1 MTQERRSWTIVALLF
16 VFMML
21 NFSDK
26 AIVGLA
32 GVPIMQDM
40 GLTPSQFGLLGS
52 SFFFLFSI
60 SAVIGGF
67 VANRVETRW
76 VLLVMATIWALTQLP
91 MIAPVNFATMLAC
104 RIALGAGEGPAY
116 PVALHS
122 LYKWFPNEQRT
133 LPTAI
138 VSQGAGFGLLL
149 AIPVLNFII
158 VRYSWH
164 WAFGLLGIAGLLWAL
179 AWLFLGR
186 EGTVE
191 QQMRRPEGPTAG
203 IAAAAGHDFVPYA
216 RLLLNGTVLATYCT
230 FFGAY
235 WALSIGLAWQTPFL
249 VQGLGYS
256 QSAAGLIAALPWG
269 ISVIVSVGA
278 GWYSQHLLARGV
290 KSRIARGVFAGASVA
305 AGGLAFTLLDYVP
318 TPELKIAVLIV
329 GGTLPSVIYV
339 ISHAVVSEF
348 VPVRQRGAILAI
360 GNAFGTAAGL
370 LAPFVMGGI
379 VESAATPAQGY
390 FLGFFVCGLIMV
402 AGGLIGI
409 LFIRPEREMLR
420 LAAYQELIAAAA
432 KA

>member
-1 MTQERRSWTIVALLF
+1 MNERRPWLIAGLLF
-16 VFMML
+16 LFMML

-40 GLTPSQFGLLGS
+40 GLTPSQFGLVGS

-67 VANRVETRW
+67 VANRVQTRW

-91 MIAPVNFATMLAC
+91 MIAPVGFATLLAC

-122 LYKWFPNEQRT
+122 LYKWFPNEKRT
-133 LPTAI
+133 LPTAV
-138 VSQGAGFGLLL
+138 VSQGAGVGLLVT
-149 AIPVLNFII
+149 IPALNWII
-158 VRYSWH
+158 VHYSWH
-164 WAFGLLGIAGLLWAL
+164 WAFGVLGIAGLVWAV
-179 AWLFLGR
+179 AWLFLGK
-186 EGTVE
+186 EGTIE
-191 QQMRRPEGPTAG
+191 QTAAQS
-203 IAAAAGHDFVPYA
+203 AAAPNLIPYPK
-216 RLLLNGTVLATYCT
+216 LLLNGTVLATYCA

-249 VQGLGYS
+249 VQGLGYP
-256 QSAAGLIAALPWG
+256 QATAGLIAALPWG
-269 ISVIVSVGA
+269 FSVIVAVGA

-290 KSRIARGVFAGASVA
+290 RSRIARG
-305 AGGLAFTLLDYVP
+305 
-318 TPELKIAVLIV
+318 V

-370 LAPFVMGGI
+370 LAPYVMGDI
-379 VESAATPAQGY
+379 VEKAATPAQGY
-390 FLGFFVCGLIMV
+390 FDGFFVCGVIML
-402 AGGLIGI
+402 AGGLTGVA
-409 LFIRPEREMLR
+409 FIRPEREAAR
-420 LAAYQELIAAAA
+420 LGGQPGFFPAPA

>member
-1 MTQERRSWTIVALLF
+1 
-16 VFMML
+16 
-21 NFSDK
+21 
-26 AIVGLA
+26 
-32 GVPIMQDM
+32 
-40 GLTPSQFGLLGS
+40 
-52 SFFFLFSI
+52 
-60 SAVIGGF
+60 
-67 VANRVETRW
+67 
-76 VLLVMATIWALTQLP
+76 
-91 MIAPVNFATMLAC
+91 MLAC

-122 LYKWFPNEQRT
+122 LYKWFPNEKRT

-149 AIPVLNFII
+149 AIPVLNWII

-164 WAFGLLGIAGLLWAL
+164 WAFGVLGIAGLLWAL
-179 AWLFLGR
+179 AWLFIGR

-191 QQMRRPEGPTAG
+191 QQMRRPDLAAAP
-203 IAAAAGHDFVPYA
+203 IAAADHDFIPYA

-278 GWYSQHLLARGV
+278 GWYSQRLLARGV
-290 KSRIARGVFAGASVA
+290 TSRVARGIFAGACVA
-305 AGGLAFTLLDYVP
+305 VGGLAFTLLDEVP
-318 TPELKIAVLIV
+318 TAELKIAVLIV

-390 FLGFFVCGLIMV
+390 FTGFFVCGLIMV

-409 LFIRPEREMLR
+409 LFIRPEREVLR
-420 LAAYQELIAAAA
+420 LTARQELIAAAA

>member
-1 MTQERRSWTIVALLF
+1 VTAERRPWLIAALLF
-16 VFMML
+16 LFMML

-40 GLTPSQFGLLGS
+40 GLTPSQFGLVGS

-67 VANRVETRW
+67 VANRVQTRW

-91 MIAPVNFATMLAC
+91 MIAPVGFATLLAC

-122 LYKWFPNEQRT
+122 LYKWFPNEKRT
-133 LPTAI
+133 LPTAV
-138 VSQGAGFGLLL
+138 VSQGAGVGLLVT
-149 AIPVLNFII
+149 IPALNWII
-158 VRYSWH
+158 VHYSWH
-164 WAFGLLGIAGLLWAL
+164 WAFGVLGIAGLVWAV
-179 AWLFLGR
+179 AWLFLGK
-186 EGTVE
+186 EGTIE
-191 QQMRRPEGPTAG
+191 QTAAQSATAPNL
-203 IAAAAGHDFVPYA
+203 IPYPK
-216 RLLLNGTVLATYCT
+216 LLLNGTVLATYCA

-256 QSAAGLIAALPWG
+256 QATAGLIAALPWG
-269 ISVIVSVGA
+269 FSVIVAVGA

-290 KSRIARGVFAGASVA
+290 RSRIARGILAGACVA
-305 AGGLAFTLLDYVP
+305 AGGLAFTLVGYVP

-370 LAPFVMGGI
+370 LAPYVMGDI
-379 VESAATPAQGY
+379 VEKAATPAQGY
-390 FLGFFVCGLIMV
+390 FDGFFVCGVIML
-402 AGGLIGI
+402 AGGLIGVA
-409 LFIRPEREMLR
+409 FIRPEREAAR
-420 LAAYQELIAAAA
+420 LGGQPGFFPAPA

>member
-1 MTQERRSWTIVALLF
+1 VTQGRRSWTIVALLF
-16 VFMML
+16 LFMML
-21 NFSDK
+21 NFGDK

-40 GLTPSQFGLLGS
+40 GLTPSQFGLVGS

-67 VANRVETRW
+67 IANRVETRW
-76 VLLVMATIWALTQLP
+76 VLLVMATVWAVTQLP

-122 LYKWFPNEQRT
+122 IYKWFPNEKRT

-149 AIPVLNFII
+149 AIPVLNWII

-164 WAFGLLGIAGLLWAL
+164 WAFGGLGIAGLLWAL
-179 AWLFLGR
+179 AWLFIGR

-191 QQMRRPEGPTAG
+191 QQMRRPGLAAAP
-203 IAAAAGHDFVPYA
+203 IAAADHDFIPYA

-278 GWYSQHLLARGV
+278 GWYSQRLLARGV
-290 KSRIARGVFAGASVA
+290 TSRVARGIFAGACVA
-305 AGGLAFTLLDYVP
+305 VGGLAFTLLDEVP
-318 TPELKIAVLIV
+318 TAELKIAVLIV

-390 FLGFFVCGLIMV
+390 FTGFFVCGLIMV

-409 LFIRPEREMLR
+409 LFIRPEREALR
-420 LAAYQELIAAAA
+420 LTARQELIAAAA

>member
-67 VANRVETRW
+67 IANRVETRW
-76 VLLVMATIWALTQLP
+76 VLLVMATVWALTQLP

-104 RIALGAGEGPAY
+104 RIALGAGEGPA
-116 PVALHS
+116 
-122 LYKWFPNEQRT
+122 
-133 LPTAI
+133 
-138 VSQGAGFGLLL
+138 LLL
-149 AIPVLNFII
+149 AIPVLNWII

-191 QQMRRPEGPTAG
+191 QPMRRPDGPTTR
-203 IAAAAGHDFVPYA
+203 IAATAGHDFIPYA
-216 RLLLNGTVLATYCT
+216 RLLLNGTVLATYCA

-269 ISVIVSVGA
+269 ISVVVSVGA
-278 GWYSQHLLARGV
+278 GWCSQHLLARGV
-290 KSRIARGVFAGASVA
+290 TSRVARGMFAGTCVA

-379 VESAATPAQGY
+379 VERAATPAQGY

-409 LFIRPEREMLR
+409 LFIRPEREALR
-420 LAAYQELIAAAA
+420 LAAHQELVATAA